1 MVDYYYDTHGLLGTC
16 VQENGLLNQHHEIQG
31 GGVNFYFADTVFGA
45 GDSIS
50 LDSSSARLKT
60 WRRA

>member
-31 GGVNFYFADTVFGA
+31 GEST
-45 GDSIS
+45 SI
-50 LDSSSARLKT
+50 LLIPFLGLVTQYLPA
-60 WRRA
+60 